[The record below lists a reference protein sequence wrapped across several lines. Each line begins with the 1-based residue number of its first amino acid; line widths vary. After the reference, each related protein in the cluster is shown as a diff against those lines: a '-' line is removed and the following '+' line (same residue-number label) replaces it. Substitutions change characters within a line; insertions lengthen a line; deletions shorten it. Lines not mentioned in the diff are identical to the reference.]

1 MGNAHQHGR
10 IGLMD
15 SYVFWKFAH
24 VLSATILVGTGI
36 GIAFFCWFGS
46 RQAILRG
53 EIGALRLVLRFTV
66 IADAVFTAPAVIV
79 QFVSGVVLLEQ
90 LGWSWVSPWAL
101 TVLALFLLIG
111 ACWLPVLWIQMRL
124 SQLANAAASVRE
136 LSPAFNR
143 LFRLWFVLGIPA
155 FASIVML
162 VFMMV
167 VKPMA
172 VA

>member
-1 MGNAHQHGR
+1 
-10 IGLMD
+10 MD
-15 SYVFWKFAH
+15 SYLFWKFAH
-24 VLSATILVGTGI
+24 VLSAAILVGTGI

-46 RQAILRG
+46 RQAIARH
-53 EIGALRLVLRFTV
+53 EIGALRIVLRFTV
-66 IADAVFTAPAVIV
+66 VADAVLTAPAVIL
-79 QFVSGVVLLEQ
+79 QFVSGVVLVQQ
-90 LGWSWVSPWAL
+90 LGWSWKSPWVV
-101 TVLALFLLIG
+101 TVLALFFLIG

-124 SQLANAAASVRE
+124 SQLANAAASVKE

-143 LFRLWFVLGIPA
+143 LFRIWFILGIPA